1 MTKAF
6 EGFLREDGSVG
17 TRNYVAVIPTVFCAN
32 EVVSQIVEERELC
45 RPLLHNKGC
54 GQLKPDLAV
63 ITRTLIGLGLN
74 PNVGAVLLV
83 SLGCEAVSA
92 DEVYQGIAGK
102 RKWVEKLVIQQ
113 TAGMKSTIKEGRSIV
128 AEMSDGLA
136 RQGRTPHPLRRIR
149 LAIKCGSSDATSG
162 IAANPA
168 TGKAADFIV
177 EQGGSVVFGETTE
190 FIGAEHILSNRG
202 SNKEVQGRILEII
215 SRMERRIIEMGVDLR
230 GTQPSP
236 GNIAGGLTT
245 IEEKSLGA
253 ICKSGRMPISSVY
266 EYSQRI
272 EGYGLSIMDSPGKED
287 EFLTGVSAA
296 GANVVVFTSGG
307 GAPQGTP
314 LVPVIKVASNPQ
326 MVQRMR
332 EHVDVDASPIVKGT
346 KSINDVSK
354 LIVDRILRVASGK
367 EVAAELNSYDSSVG
381 IYTTGPTV

>member
-1 MTKAF
+1 
-6 EGFLREDGSVG
+6 
-17 TRNYVAVIPTVFCAN
+17 
-32 EVVSQIVEERELC
+32 
-45 RPLLHNKGC
+45 
-54 GQLKPDLAV
+54 
-63 ITRTLIGLGLN
+63 
-74 PNVGAVLLV
+74 
-83 SLGCEAVSA
+83 
-92 DEVYQGIAGK
+92 
-102 RKWVEKLVIQQ
+102 
-113 TAGMKSTIKEGRSIV
+113 
-128 AEMSDGLA
+128 
-136 RQGRTPHPLRRIR
+136 
-149 LAIKCGSSDATSG
+149 
-162 IAANPA
+162 
-168 TGKAADFIV
+168 
-177 EQGGSVVFGETTE
+177 
-190 FIGAEHILSNRG
+190 
-202 SNKEVQGRILEII
+202 
-215 SRMERRIIEMGVDLR
+215 
-230 GTQPSP
+230 
-236 GNIAGGLTT
+236 
-245 IEEKSLGA
+245 
-253 ICKSGRMPISSVY
+253 MPISSVY